1 LDLERFKKN
10 SVLLKKE
17 NSFFLKSLKKKN
29 ERKLDNSFH
38 QLHTDVFE
46 NINCLQCA
54 NCCKTTSPMVRET
67 DISKIAHH
75 LKKKPSEIIT
85 KYFLKET
92 DGTYIVNSAPCPFLD
107 AENYCSIYAVRPGAC
122 RDFPHTN
129 RKKMSQILDITL
141 ENTLVCPAVL
151 EIVEQLKKIQL

>member
-1 LDLERFKKN
+1 LDLENFKIK
-10 SVLLKKE
+10 SQQSKKE
-17 NSFFLKSLKKKN
+17 NSFFLRSLKKKN
-29 ERKLDNSFH
+29 ERNLDDSFH

-46 NINCLQCA
+46 NTNCLKCA

-67 DISKIAHH
+67 DISKIAQH
-75 LKKKPSEIIT
+75 LKKKPGDIIA
-85 KYFLKET
+85 KYFLKEN

-107 AENYCSIYAVRPGAC
+107 TENYCSIYAVRPGAC
-122 RDFPHTN
+122 REFPHTN
-129 RKKMSQILDITL
+129 RKKMSQILDITF

>member
-1 LDLERFKKN
+1 
-10 SVLLKKE
+10 
-17 NSFFLKSLKKKN
+17 
-29 ERKLDNSFH
+29 
-38 QLHTDVFE
+38 
-46 NINCLQCA
+46 
-54 NCCKTTSPMVRET
+54 MVRET

-92 DGTYIVNSAPCPFLD
+92 DGTYIVNSAPCPFLV